1 MKFFFSGHKR
11 SDSLVSY
18 NPKPTVQKS
27 ANMTIAMETRKRKN
41 DIPEVVDVEEIEP
54 QPHCSSR
61 PPPAKRAHH
70 HVRPVTFDRQNPE
83 FILDDGI
90 EVQIIQNEEK
100 IPEQVQND
108 KNIPEQVQNDENI
121 APNNQIV
128 HHESEI
134 EMPVYTQAQNG
145 QIIATGSSSD
155 DLRSMLRREQ
165 QIHVAKV
172 RESLERLELDKQR
185 MKILEKLA
193 EAEAAK
199 KQ

>member
-1 MKFFFSGHKR
+1 
-11 SDSLVSY
+11 
-18 NPKPTVQKS
+18 
-27 ANMTIAMETRKRKN
+27 MTIAMETRKRKN
-41 DIPEVVDVEEIEP
+41 AIPEVVDVEEIEP

-100 IPEQVQND
+100 IRN
-108 KNIPEQVQNDENI
+108 QVQNDENI

-128 HHESEI
+128 HRESEI